1 MSNEFF
7 HAAST
12 APQGLCQ
19 HTWGSSL
26 ALEESPRHCLVK
38 VTIAPGQGLPAHYH
52 QHRSKRLLVL
62 SGILH
67 VDIDGQVHRL
77 RAGEGLSVALEQ
89 VHAMN
94 NPSVAPV
101 QFYEVQSGDYF
112 GAEDVTFV

>member
-7 HAAST
+7 HSAST
-12 APQGLCQ
+12 APKGLCQ
-19 HTWGSSL
+19 YPWGTSQ

-77 RAGEGLSVALEQ
+77 RSGEGLNVALEQ

-112 GAEDVTFV
+112 GAEDVTYV